1 MTGNVELIKI
11 INTFG
16 HGISYTKLAEVD
28 TAYAIE
34 KISTNLG
41 LISEELPGLPNINV
55 NLDLNTQEMS
65 RKKNLIWFLS

>member
-28 TAYAIE
+28 TAYAIQ
-34 KISTNLG
+34 KFSTNLG
-41 LISEELPGLPNINV
+41 LISEELPGLQNINV
-55 NLDLNTQEMS
+55 NLDLNTQEVS
-65 RKKNLIWFLS
+65 RKKNSYGF

>member
-28 TAYAIE
+28 TAYALQ
-34 KISTNLG
+34 KFSTNLG

-65 RKKNLIWFLS
+65 RKKNSYGF